1 VNLSILLWLRRNP
14 HHWIERQASA
24 RKGVSLIYGH
34 DRSSR
39 AQRATIIVAETVF
52 AGVALWI
59 LLLGGI
65 ETVGS
70 WFGFTG
76 AVALPFRRLVL
87 FLFVVVT
94 YVRMTLMITVL
105 LKRNVGWEEAVAVPL
120 AFFLYYVVLSVLGG
134 LRAAPFGALDG
145 VALALFASG
154 ATANTLSELLRHR
167 WKRDPR
173 NQGKLY
179 TGGLFRYSR
188 HVNYFG
194 DILWVSGWA
203 LFTRNPWSAIIPAL
217 LFCMFAFYNVPL
229 LDRHLAAKYAS
240 EFQAYRRGTK
250 GLIPFVF

>member
-1 VNLSILLWLRRNP
+1 M
-14 HHWIERQASA
+14 
-24 RKGVSLIYGH
+24 IYGH

-105 LKRNVGWEEAVAVPL
+105 LKRNIGWEEAVAVPL

-134 LRAAPFGALDG
+134 LRAAPFAAL
-145 VALALFASG
+145 
-154 ATANTLSELLRHR
+154 NE
-167 WKRDPR
+167 
-173 NQGKLY
+173 
-179 TGGLFRYSR
+179 
-188 HVNYFG
+188 
-194 DILWVSGWA
+194 
-203 LFTRNPWSAIIPAL
+203 
-217 LFCMFAFYNVPL
+217 
-229 LDRHLAAKYAS
+229 
-240 EFQAYRRGTK
+240 
-250 GLIPFVF
+250 